1 MAILLFLS
9 SVFQVHYHSASY
21 SEVKILDRSSFDFVD
36 FLTNSIGMPIGAL
49 LISIFA
55 GYYYTKDFSRK
66 ELDSSSLMF
75 NIWYILIRNVSPI
88 AILIILIQG
97 ILPLFK

>member
-1 MAILLFLS
+1 MAVLLFLS

-21 SEVKILDRSSFDFVD
+21 SEVKILDRSIFDFVD
-36 FLTNSIGMPIGAL
+36 LLTNSIGMPGAL